1 MSSFAN
7 WTPEMVERHNQRIKA
22 SGTNSRLLCP
32 DCAGE
37 HWDKAIGGSLSG
49 PCMNCGKEMHLHDIP
64 TIAKAKI
71 SASVSEVEKLNKTE
85 REFLHWLEAQ
95 DFTMISVQ
103 SVTLKLGDDCRYTPD
118 FMTITPLGNIGFW
131 EVKGFFRDD
140 AKVKIKVAA
149 RMYRQLGTFTLVFK
163 EKGQFRM
170 EDVKP

>member
-7 WTPEMVERHNQRIKA
+7 WTPEMVERHNQKIKGKVDKTVA
-22 SGTNSRLLCP
+22 LLSP
-32 DCAGE
+32 WIEAQPV
-37 HWDKAIGGSLSG
+37 I
-49 PCMNCGKEMHLHDIP
+49 
-64 TIAKAKI
+64 TKAKI

-95 DFTMISVQ
+95 DYSMISVQ

-118 FMTITPLGNIGFW
+118 FMTITPLGSIGFW
-131 EVKGFFRDD
+131 EVKGGFFRDD

-170 EDVKP
+170 EEVKP